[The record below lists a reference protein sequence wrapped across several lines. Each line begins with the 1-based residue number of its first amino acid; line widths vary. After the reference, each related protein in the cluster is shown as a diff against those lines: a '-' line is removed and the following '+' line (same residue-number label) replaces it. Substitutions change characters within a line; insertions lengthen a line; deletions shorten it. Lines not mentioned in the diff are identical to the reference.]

1 MIILNNEIIFLKEK
15 KKAPIMSIKFVI
27 LPGRSREQNKRE
39 MPPPPDLQT
48 SLPLSDWDPDL
59 PLPAQGGL

>member
-1 MIILNNEIIFLKEK
+1 
-15 KKAPIMSIKFVI
+15 MSIKFVI